1 VRIAIYGV
9 GLFLTAL
16 ALVVGGIGVMNI
28 MFVSVKER
36 TKEIGIRKAV
46 GAKRFTILLQFLIE
60 AIIVCLIGGLIGIG
74 VTAGLTT
81 LISNTL
87 GIAAPLSP
95 QVVAI
100 AFVICV
106 SVGVLF
112 GIAPAW
118 QAAQARPIDALRYA

>member
-1 VRIAIYGV
+1 
-9 GLFLTAL
+9 
-16 ALVVGGIGVMNI
+16 MNI

-60 AIIVCLIGGLIGIG
+60 AVIVCLIGGLIGIG
-74 VTAGLTT
+74 VTAALTT
-81 LISNTL
+81 FLSSTL

-95 QVVAI
+95 QVVSI

-106 SVGVLF
+106 GVGVLF

-118 QAAQARPIDALRYA
+118 QAAQARPIDALRYE